1 MRGRKRGEV
10 SARLLRLERRFA
22 EWRRTRKRGER
33 IRLSLW
39 KSAAKL
45 AARYGLNQTATV
57 LKLDY
62 VSLKSHF
69 NRHNSDQHNADSE
82 SATFV
87 ELPSPTISPAIECVI
102 EFEDGAGASMRV
114 HLKGNDVPDVLAL
127 GRSFWNAE

>member
-10 SARLLRLERRFA
+10 PARLLRLERRFA

-33 IRLSLW
+33 IPLSLW

-45 AARYGLNQTATV
+45 AAKYGLNQTATV

-69 NRHNSDQHNADSE
+69 NRHNSDSE

>member
-10 SARLLRLERRFA
+10 PAPLLRLEQRLTS
-22 EWRRTRKRGER
+22 WRRTRRPGER
-33 IRLSLW
+33 IPKTLW

-45 AARYGLNQTATV
+45 VTKYGLNRTAKV

-62 VSLKSHF
+62 YSLKEHF
-69 NRHNSDQHNADSE
+69 DQEEVNSA

-87 ELPSPTISPAIECVI
+87 ELPSSSVLSSNECVI
-102 EFEDGAGASMRV
+102 EFEDGTGASMRV
-114 HLKGNDVPDVLAL
+114 HLKGTDVPDVLEL

>member
-10 SARLLRLERRFA
+10 SARLLRLERR
-22 EWRRTRKRGER
+22 RTRKRGER
-33 IRLSLW
+33 IPLSLW

-45 AARYGLNQTATV
+45 AAKYGLNQTATV

-69 NRHNSDQHNADSE
+69 NRHNSDSE

-87 ELPSPTISPAIECVI
+87 ELPSPTISPAIET
-102 EFEDGAGASMRV
+102 EWP
-114 HLKGNDVPDVLAL
+114 L
-127 GRSFWNAE
+127 